1 MPVFKGSI
9 RVAGSNE
16 PGLEAS
22 LAVDDGRLLVRSQK
36 HEIGNWALEDLLVE
50 QRGDAFHIQVE
61 GEELVVA
68 VGDAAGFSDGLGM
81 NDRRL
86 NKVRAKKL
94 KAEEKARRKKR
105 SDAEEAAV
113 TLPPVVATP
122 APPPQP
128 EPPPFTPP
136 PFTPPPVAQPEPPPI
151 TPPPVAPPPE
161 VRTPGPPPVPK
172 EFLAATPP
180 PPKPPSLWSLLPLRW
195 KLTGFGVVGL
205 IVFGVFY
212 PGILALLLMVT
223 GMVTLFLAIAA
234 KGDSQSAVRM
244 PAFFTTTPAI
254 VAGVVMVVLGLI
266 LIAIA

>member
-16 PGLEAS
+16 AGLEAS
-22 LAVDDGRLLVRSQK
+22 LAVDEGRLVVRSQK

-68 VGDAAGFSDGLGM
+68 VGDAAGFSEGLGM
-81 NDRRL
+81 NDRQL
-86 NKVRAKKL
+86 NRARAKRI

-105 SDAEEAAV
+105 SAPEETVAIP
-113 TLPPVVATP
+113 PPVVATP
-122 APPPQP
+122 APPPQA
-128 EPPPFTPP
+128 EPPPVTPP
-136 PFTPPPVAQPEPPPI
+136 PETRA
-151 TPPPVAPPPE
+151 
-161 VRTPGPPPVPK
+161 PGPPPVPK

-180 PPKPPSLWSLLPLRW
+180 PPKPPSLWRLLPLRW
-195 KLTGFGVVGL
+195 KLAGFGVVGL

-212 PGILALLLMVT
+212 PGILALLLMLT

-266 LIAIA
+266 LITIA